1 MNTPNPH
8 HGQNAAVLLSRT
20 YVFAAFGGRC
30 HRSGRSWSQGPERPA
45 NTEYAFT
52 MLLDLKI
59 KWSCCIIILMVLV
72 AVAGGTSP
80 GLGRSIVRA
89 LQEHPDHTPIV
100 LSRLSSKTPKWME
113 DMGADVRKVDYHS
126 QESLVPTLKDVHT
139 VRPTPI
145 LRLCNSS

>member
-1 MNTPNPH
+1 MLRVVAGLGLAAICGAAERNTAVTFGAPELP
-8 HGQNAAVLLSRT
+8 AASR
-20 YVFAAFGGRC
+20 
-30 HRSGRSWSQGPERPA
+30 SQEPERPA

-59 KWSCCIIILMVLV
+59 QRSCCIIILMVLV

>member
-1 MNTPNPH
+1 MH
-8 HGQNAAVLLSRT
+8 LEFDRIAQGYHGDSPYHDVCSGLGLAA
-20 YVFAAFGGRC
+20 C
-30 HRSGRSWSQGPERPA
+30 GRSSRSQEPERLA

-59 KWSCCIIILMVLV
+59 QRSCCIIILMVLV

>member
-1 MNTPNPH
+1 MLAQLSVWP
-8 HGQNAAVLLSRT
+8 AAAGSSR
-20 YVFAAFGGRC
+20 
-30 HRSGRSWSQGPERPA
+30 SQEPERPA

-59 KWSCCIIILMVLV
+59 QRSCCIIILMVLV

-113 DMGADVRKVDYHS
+113 DMGVDVRKVDYHS

-139 VRPTPI
+139 VRSTPTPSPM
-145 LRLCNSS
+145 RLIVG

>member
-1 MNTPNPH
+1 MT
-8 HGQNAAVLLSRT
+8 GTGFEALFTRI
-20 YVFAAFGGRC
+20 
-30 HRSGRSWSQGPERPA
+30 E
-45 NTEYAFT
+45 NTEYNFT
-52 MLLDLKI
+52 VLLDLKI
-59 KWSCCIIILMVLV
+59 QRSCCIIILMVLV

-113 DMGADVRKVDYHS
+113 DMDVEVRKVDYRS

-139 VRPTPI
+139 VIERF
-145 LRLCNSS
+145 RGSR